1 MNIKVSVIR
10 IQLDIFRTDDTTVLL
25 IAVLFQFSD
34 YLDFTAKLGWFEIA
48 RPITHWIIVLH
59 SILLPLHIKK

>member
-34 YLDFTAKLGWFEIA
+34 YLDFTAKLG
-48 RPITHWIIVLH
+48 
-59 SILLPLHIKK
+59 